1 MALFTICLPPSSAG
15 RTASG
20 RHRAFG
26 YPVIYA
32 DEGSPFKFLCAYT
45 RTRVML
51 MSRPADIDAD
61 NNNNAIRL
69 EQINKGTVDDERVN
83 NERSIRA
90 GRFLRL
96 NFVLLLL
103 LHGILFTFSVFS
115 PPNIMIAN
123 GTTTII
129 IVMEMRVYVDV
140 VKFRWFL
147 TWRFSII
154 VKNNNNNNIVKNT
167 DR

>member
-1 MALFTICLPPSSAG
+1 
-15 RTASG
+15 
-20 RHRAFG
+20 
-26 YPVIYA
+26 
-32 DEGSPFKFLCAYT
+32 
-45 RTRVML
+45 ML
-51 MSRPADIDAD
+51 MSRSADIDAD

-103 LHGILFTFSVFS
+103 LLLLHGILYTFSVFS
-115 PPNIMIAN
+115 PPNIAIAN

-129 IVMEMRVYVDV
+129 IIIMEMRVYVDV
-140 VKFRWFL
+140 VKFWWFF
-147 TWRFSII
+147 T
-154 VKNNNNNNIVKNT
+154 
-167 DR
+167 

>member
-1 MALFTICLPPSSAG
+1 
-15 RTASG
+15 
-20 RHRAFG
+20 
-26 YPVIYA
+26 
-32 DEGSPFKFLCAYT
+32 
-45 RTRVML
+45 